1 MIRMIAWPNQLS
13 QTRCT
18 YLFAGIAWTKTIALV
33 VVSAWTHFVVT
44 FNSSN
49 GAFNNITICS

>member
-1 MIRMIAWPNQLS
+1 LIRMIAWPNQLS

-33 VVSAWTHFVVT
+33 VVLAWTHFVVT
-44 FNSSN
+44 FDS
-49 GAFNNITICS
+49 